1 MPRLIESL
9 RHARAVRTR
18 EYSQRIVIMRYQAI
32 AHVLLLALIAAGTAA
47 AGEIY
52 KWTDEEGNVHFGDRP
67 DGEAPEK
74 VAIQSRSTDPARV
87 QASVQARADATARA
101 AEEQAAAAAVRQGP
115 TPEELQAQVDEKAEK
130 CSTYRARLQKYLTS
144 RRLYREDENGE
155 RVYLD
160 ESETQAA
167 RERVENQV
175 QKYCSS

>member
-1 MPRLIESL
+1 
-9 RHARAVRTR
+9 
-18 EYSQRIVIMRYQAI
+18 MRYQAI
-32 AHVLLLALIAAGTAA
+32 AHVLLLALIAAGTAT

-67 DGEAPEK
+67 DGEEPEK

-87 QASVQARADATARA
+87 QASVQARAAATARS
-101 AEEQAAAAAVRQGP
+101 AEEEAAAAAAQQGP
-115 TPEELQAQVDEKAEK
+115 TREELQAQADEKAEK
-130 CSTYRARLQKYLTS
+130 CNTYRARLQKYVTS
-144 RRLYREDENGE
+144 RRLFREDENGE

-167 RERVENQV
+167 REKVENQV

>member
-1 MPRLIESL
+1 
-9 RHARAVRTR
+9 
-18 EYSQRIVIMRYQAI
+18 MRYQAI

-67 DGEAPEK
+67 DGEEPEK

-87 QASVQARADATARA
+87 QASVQARAAATARA
-101 AEEQAAAAAVRQGP
+101 AEEETGVAATQQGP
-115 TPEELQAQVDEKAEK
+115 RPEELQAQADEKAKK
-130 CSTYRARLQKYLTS
+130 CGTYRARLQKYLTS

-160 ESETQAA
+160 ESEMQAA